1 MFYKINHGFTII
13 EVMISMAILSIG
25 LLAVTSMIVS
35 SGQTSRNSALTDI
48 AVFDAQQEISK
59 IAAAV
64 EKDEL
69 TDSGSEDK
77 GICVVNWDCETI
89 NSGSET
95 YKVVNINVKEKFSE
109 KNLVETVYL
118 KN

>member
-1 MFYKINHGFTII
+1 MCLKINHGFTII

-48 AVFDAQQEISK
+48 AVFDAQEEISK

-64 EKDEL
+64 EKDKL
-69 TDSGSEDK
+69 TASGSEDK
-77 GICVVNWDCETI
+77 GICIVNWDCETK
-89 NSGSET
+89 NSGSNT
-95 YKVVNINVKEKFSE
+95 FKVVKITVEETSSG
-109 KNLVETVYL
+109 KNLVETIYL

>member
-1 MFYKINHGFTII
+1 MLFEAKNGFTII

-25 LLAVTSMIVS
+25 LLAVSSMIVS
-35 SGQTSRNSALTDI
+35 SSQTSRNSALTDI
-48 AVFDAQQEISK
+48 AVFDAQEEISK

-64 EKDEL
+64 GKDEL
-69 TDSGSEDK
+69 ADSGSENK
-77 GICVVNWDCETI
+77 GICIVNWDCETK

-95 YKVVNINVKEKFSE
+95 YKVVKINVTENSSGKS
-109 KNLVETVYL
+109 LVETVYI